1 MRAVHPA
8 ASADETELPALEEE
22 RRINAVQESIPAVRG
37 MEPPRRCLCR
47 ERVPGPISSLV
58 GPYSSPGS
66 IPLDPT
72 PWPGTSSLGIPRPA
86 LPGRPPPNEDRDLV
100 PNPGSPLAIC
110 ASDLQT
116 LDPEPALLPED
127 AIARPASRLPVPIQA
142 GLLLALRNPSRRRC
156 PWVLRP

>member
-110 ASDLQT
+110 
-116 LDPEPALLPED
+116 EPLICRPWTPSLPSSQ
-127 AIARPASRLPVPIQA
+127 RMP
-142 GLLLALRNPSRRRC
+142 LLARLHAFQSPSRRDSY
-156 PWVLRP
+156 WL